1 MGQVTGYV
9 PLAAA
14 DGLLYTVNG
23 PLFTQE
29 LVELITDRT
38 EADVDR
44 ANKLLAKGLNK
55 MSLDE
60 LHEFLG
66 VLRGAYS
73 SVDLNRVTSVMAAL
87 NVLFEEYGYATGYA
101 DVYITHRDGTSDTIW
116 RDNDEESRAAKL
128 EAYRVNV
135 LKLRS
140 TLPMLEETPNVPGA
154 MSNIT
159 WTEANA
165 IEQILADID
174 FLLNN
179 MAAAWFYS
187 GDLYLGEA

>member
-1 MGQVTGYV
+1 MGQVIGYI

-14 DGLLYTVNG
+14 DGPLRAADSL
-23 PLFTQE
+23 LFTRE
-29 LVELITDRT
+29 PVDLITDRT

-44 ANKLLAKGLNK
+44 ANKLLAKGLNR
-55 MSLDE
+55 MTPDE
-60 LHEFLG
+60 LREFLG
-66 VLRGAYS
+66 GLRGVYS
-73 SVDLNRVTSVMAAL
+73 DVDLNRVTSVMAAL
-87 NVLFEEYGYATGYA
+87 NALLEEYGYATGYA
-101 DVYITHRDGTSDTIW
+101 DVHITHKDGTMDTIW
-116 RDNDEESRAAKL
+116 RDDDEEARAAKL
-128 EAYRVNV
+128 EAYRANV
-135 LKLRS
+135 LKLWS
-140 TLPMLEETPNVPGA
+140 ALPMLEETPNVPGA

-165 IEQILADID
+165 IEQILVDID